1 VDIKCLYLQ
10 TIAAAMKKSPSI
22 YFLSTRNCTKAL
34 IIRIKKIGLAA
45 ITGMDFQKGYIL
57 NLPNFRAEIWQILIL
72 PLFHKKR
79 AGKNFFLEKNC

>member
-1 VDIKCLYLQ
+1 
-10 TIAAAMKKSPSI
+10 MKKSPSI
-22 YFLSTRNCTKAL
+22 YFQSNCYWTKAL
-34 IIRIKKIGLAA
+34 IIRIKKIGLLT
-45 ITGMDFQKGYIL
+45 ITGKGFQKGYIL